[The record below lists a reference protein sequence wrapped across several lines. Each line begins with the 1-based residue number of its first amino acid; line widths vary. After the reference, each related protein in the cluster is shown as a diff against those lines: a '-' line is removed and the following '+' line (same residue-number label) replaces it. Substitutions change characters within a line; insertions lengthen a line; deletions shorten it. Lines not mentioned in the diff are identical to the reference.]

1 MTTKQSKA
9 LADQLF
15 PDLEE
20 QELEEGI
27 LSIPAAQRRL
37 ITSTVDFAVS
47 TIFEY
52 LESGAIR
59 VPEYQRKYVWT
70 GSKPSR
76 LIESLV
82 IQCPIPVIYL
92 HRAHDETLEV
102 IDGNQRFTS
111 IRRFLKDEYSLKGL
125 TAFPE
130 LLGLTFTQLE
140 PRIQRHILNRTLRC
154 IIIEK
159 ETHPQIKFDVFERL
173 NSGSVPLSAQ
183 ELRNGIYHG
192 PFMKRLEKIASR
204 KNFSR
209 LTGLAN
215 DQRMKREEL
224 VLRFF
229 ALSEGWRAYEKPL
242 GTFLNRYADLNRTAS
257 EDRMNGLSASF
268 ERVVALA
275 EELFGDAAF
284 RLEAKTKDGKSVKK
298 FNAAYFDAVA
308 VGINEWQRGL
318 KGEITKASRT
328 AIAKRV
334 ERLSTDEDFLKQVLR
349 ATSDEAAVKGR
360 IRAFANALKGS

>member
-1 MTTKQSKA
+1 
-9 LADQLF
+9 
-15 PDLEE
+15 
-20 QELEEGI
+20 
-27 LSIPAAQRRL
+27 
-37 ITSTVDFAVS
+37 
-47 TIFEY
+47 

-59 VPEYQRKYVWT
+59 VPEYQRKYIWS

-111 IRRFLKDEYSLKGL
+111 IHRFLKDEYSLKGL

-130 LLGLTFTQLE
+130 LSGLLFSQLE
-140 PRIQRHILNRTLRC
+140 QRIQRHILNRTLRC

-173 NSGSVPLSAQ
+173 NSGSMPLSAQ

-192 PFMKRLEKIASR
+192 PFMKRLQKIAS
-204 KNFSR
+204 KKSFAK

-229 ALSEGWRAYEKPL
+229 ALSEGWEAYEKPL
-242 GTFLNRYADLNRTAS
+242 GTFLNRFSEENKAAADSRIDELAN
-257 EDRMNGLSASF
+257 SF
-268 ERVVALA
+268 DRVVTIA
-275 EELFGDAAF
+275 EDMFGDTAF
-284 RLEAKTKDGKSVKK
+284 RLEASSTDGKAVKK
-298 FNAAYFDAVA
+298 FNAAYFDAVT
-308 VGINEWQRGL
+308 VGIHEWQKTFNGN
-318 KGEITKASRT
+318 ITKAFKASAVRKIEKLVT
-328 AIAKRV
+328 S
-334 ERLSTDEDFLKQVLR
+334 EGFLKLVLR

-360 IRAFANALKGS
+360 IRSFSEALKSA

>member
-1 MTTKQSKA
+1 MNKKGKE

-15 PDLEE
+15 PDTEE

-27 LSIPAAQRRL
+27 LNIPAAQRRL
-37 ITSTVDFAVS
+37 ITSTVDFSVS

-52 LESGAIR
+52 LESSAIR
-59 VPEYQRKYVWT
+59 VPEYQRKYIWT

-92 HRAHDETLEV
+92 NRAHDETLEV

-111 IRRFLKDEYSLKGL
+111 IRRFLRDEYSLKGL

-130 LLGLTFTQLE
+130 LLSLTYSQLE

-173 NSGSVPLSAQ
+173 NSGSMPLSAQ

-192 PFMKRLEKIASR
+192 PFMKRLQKIASG
-204 KNFSR
+204 KTFAKQ
-209 LTGLAN
+209 TGLAN

-224 VLRFF
+224 VLRFL
-229 ALSEGWRAYEKPL
+229 ALSDGWRGYKKPL
-242 GTFLNRYADLNRTAS
+242 GSFLNKYSETNR
-257 EDRMNGLSASF
+257 SASV
-268 ERVVALA
+268 ERLAKLERAFHNAVGVAA
-275 EELFGDAAF
+275 EIFGDSAF
-284 RLEAKTKDGKSVKK
+284 RLEATTKNGKVVKK
-298 FNAAYFDAVA
+298 FNAAYFDAIS
-308 VGINEWQRGL
+308 VGIHEWISVKDR
-318 KGEITKASRT
+318 EISLALRKSITRKIGDLIVS
-328 AIAKRV
+328 
-334 ERLSTDEDFLKQVLR
+334 DEFLKQVLR
-349 ATSDEAAVKGR
+349 ATSDETAVKSR
-360 IRAFANALKGS
+360 IKAVVAALESA

>member
-1 MTTKQSKA
+1 MSKLSKD

-15 PDLEE
+15 PNLEE

-27 LSIPAAQRRL
+27 LDIPAAQRRL

-47 TIFEY
+47 TIHEY

-59 VPEYQRKYVWT
+59 VPEYQRKYIWT

-92 HRAHDETLEV
+92 NRAHDETLEV

-111 IRRFLKDEYSLKGL
+111 IRRFLRDEYSLKGL

-130 LLGLTFTQLE
+130 LSGLSFSQLE
-140 PRIQRHILNRTLRC
+140 QRIQRHILNRTLRC

-173 NSGSVPLSAQ
+173 NSGSMPLSAQ

-192 PFMKRLEKIASR
+192 PFMKRLQKIASR
-204 KNFSR
+204 KSFAK

-229 ALSEGWRAYEKPL
+229 ALSEGWGNYEKPL
-242 GTFLNRYADLNRTAS
+242 GAFLNRYSEVNKAAS
-257 EDRMNGLSASF
+257 ELRMDELADSF
-268 ERVVALA
+268 NQVVTVA
-275 EELFGDAAF
+275 EEIFGDSAF
-284 RLEAKTKDGKSVKK
+284 RLEAKSKDGKSVKK
-298 FNAAYFDAVA
+298 FNAAYFDAVT
-308 VGINEWQRGL
+308 VGIHEWRASFG
-318 KGEITKASRT
+318 GSITKAFKASAVRRIEKLV
-328 AIAKRV
+328 AN
-334 ERLSTDEDFLKQVLR
+334 EDFLKLVLR

-360 IRAFANALKGS
+360 IRFFANALKSA

>member
-1 MTTKQSKA
+1 MSKQIKD

-27 LSIPAAQRRL
+27 LNIPAAQRRL

-59 VPEYQRKYVWT
+59 VPEYQRKYIWT

-92 HRAHDETLEV
+92 NRSPDETLEV

-111 IRRFLKDEYSLKGL
+111 IRRFINGEYPLKGL

-130 LLGLTFTQLE
+130 LTGLTYSELE

-183 ELRNGIYHG
+183 ELRNGIYFG
-192 PFMKRLEKIASR
+192 PLMKRLEHIAS
-204 KNFSR
+204 KKSFVK
-209 LTGLAN
+209 LVGLAK

-224 VLRFF
+224 VLRFL
-229 ALSEGWRAYEKPL
+229 ALREGWKTYEKPL
-242 GTFLNRYADLNRTAS
+242 GAFLNRYAEANRYAS
-257 EDRMNGLSASF
+257 NGLLDELTNDF
-268 ERVVALA
+268 NRVISIA
-275 EELFGDAAF
+275 EELFGDNAF
-284 RLEAKTKDGKSVKK
+284 RLEAATKAGKSVKK
-298 FNAAYFDAVA
+298 FNAAYFDAVT
-308 VGINEWQRGL
+308 VGISEWQSTHEGA
-318 KGEITKASRT
+318 ITKTLKAST
-328 AIAKRV
+328 KKR
-334 ERLSTDEDFLKQVLR
+334 LDHLLGSDAFLRQVLR

-360 IRAFANALKGS
+360 IGSFADMLKGA

>member
-1 MTTKQSKA
+1 MSKQGKD

-27 LSIPAAQRRL
+27 LDIPAAQRRL

-59 VPEYQRKYVWT
+59 VPEYQRKYIWS

-92 HRAHDETLEV
+92 HRTPNETLEV

-111 IRRFLKDEYSLKGL
+111 IRRFLNDEYSLKGL

-130 LLGLTFTQLE
+130 LLGLKYSELE

-183 ELRNGIYHG
+183 ELRNGIYYG
-192 PFMKRLEKIASR
+192 PFMRRLEKIAS
-204 KNFSR
+204 KKSFAK
-209 LTGLAN
+209 LVGLAS

-229 ALSEGWRAYEKPL
+229 ALSEGWRGYEKPL
-242 GTFLNRYADLNRTAS
+242 GAFLNRYAETNRSAS
-257 EDRMNGLSASF
+257 EDRLDKLALDF
-268 ERVVALA
+268 DRVVSLA

-284 RLEAKTKDGKSVKK
+284 RLEATTNDGKSVKK
-298 FNAAYFDAVA
+298 FNAAYFDAVV
-308 VGINEWQRGL
+308 VGIHEWQLTFDGS
-318 KGEITKASRT
+318 ITKSFKT
-328 AIAKRV
+328 AVQKRV
-334 ERLSTDEDFLKQVLR
+334 ERLVASEVFLKQVLR
-349 ATSDEAAVKGR
+349 ATSDDAAVRGR
-360 IRAFANALKGS
+360 IRAFADMLKSV